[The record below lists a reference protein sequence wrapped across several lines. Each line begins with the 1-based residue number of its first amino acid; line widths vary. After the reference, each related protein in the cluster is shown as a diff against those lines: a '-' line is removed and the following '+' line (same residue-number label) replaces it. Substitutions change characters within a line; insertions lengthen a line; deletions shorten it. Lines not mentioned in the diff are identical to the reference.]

1 MYRYRDKERT
11 RPTTPPAPSSLSG
24 RATTPLEK
32 KPTINVTV
40 NPKSLVNPA
49 IVPKAGIPKPTNKKI
64 DMGAASSY
72 GVRTDLGI
80 NSPTHRNTHAEED
93 LFTTDDA
100 PVSAIAVLAN
110 QTDLLDDIFKTCATV
125 PTNNKSQGDDDF
137 FNPRED
143 ESQEFGDFA
152 SAFGNNSAA
161 TPVAVNNVKP
171 AASIAADRDEFADFS
186 SAFVPPAPALNIS
199 TNSLNNSNSLLFGA
213 NNINQPLFNQSE
225 PSSLVGTSTPVTDLL
240 SDLDGLSL
248 GASVPSGKF
257 TLSL

>member
-1 MYRYRDKERT
+1 M
-11 RPTTPPAPSSLSG
+11 ANPS
-24 RATTPLEK
+24 
-32 KPTINVTV
+32 
-40 NPKSLVNPA
+40 
-49 IVPKAGIPKPTNKKI
+49 IVPKSGVPKPTNKKI

-100 PVSAIAVLAN
+100 PVVVATPAKPAD
-110 QTDLLDDIFKTCATV
+110 DLLDDIFKTCATV
-125 PTNNKSQGDDDF
+125 PTNSTSQGDDDF

-152 SAFGNNSAA
+152 SAFGNNSSA
-161 TPVAVNNVKP
+161 PVAVNNVNATTV
-171 AASIAADRDEFADFS
+171 AANHDEFADFS
-186 SAFVPPAPALNIS
+186 SAFVPPAPALDVS
-199 TNSLNNSNSLLFGA
+199 TNNLNNSNSLLFGA

-225 PSSLVGTSTPVTDLL
+225 PTSLVGNNAPVADLL

-248 GASVPSGKF
+248 DAVVPSGEFLFYRSTVLYSFLTRNLRKF
-257 TLSL
+257 DMCVIVT